1 MLQCCE
7 VHRLLPTRSER
18 KIKRKEKPQK
28 TAVHT
33 SRYRVGVTGISA
45 TPAEGVALMEVCV
58 GVGVAL
64 MEVCV
69 GVCVWVWVC
78 VCVWVCVWVSKESVS
93 VSRKRA
99 RALQF

>member
-1 MLQCCE
+1 M
-7 VHRLLPTRSER
+7 
-18 KIKRKEKPQK
+18 
-28 TAVHT
+28 
-33 SRYRVGVTGISA
+33 GVTGISA

-69 GVCVWVWVC
+69 GVCVWVWVWVC

-99 RALQF
+99 RALQFLKYPFLVSKKRAGGRRIPFRCLE